1 MSERILGKHTVE
13 LDQQGTLTL
22 YGPEG
27 RMALPYDEAYHLLTW
42 LYSQQSTL
50 NKLIQED
57 TEQQGEPHLKIR
69 LYQDDLSHLDELKA
83 VIPGLEERK
92 PAVKVLDA
100 RWDRVSERAL
110 QLLKE
115 LQLEYSVHP
124 MLLDDE
130 IFAQG

>member
-1 MSERILGKHTVE
+1 MSERILGKHTAE
-13 LDQQGTLTL
+13 LDEQGTLTL

-27 RMALPYDEAYHLLTW
+27 RMTLPYDEAYHLLAW

-57 TEQQGEPHLKIR
+57 MDQQGEQHLTIR

-83 VIPGLEERK
+83 AIPSLEERK